1 MWSYGRTPY
10 RKTLVENV
18 LQDIEQKSL
27 RCEVPDYMPQQLGAL
42 LTGQGSIVCKTS
54 IFYRFL

>member
-42 LTGQGSIVCKTS
+42 LTGQGSLLL
-54 IFYRFL
+54 FY